1 MNSILVTDA
10 APSVSYPNKPVV
22 KRPFCSFRTE
32 GGAPRGSSSPWPW
45 VLRGGQQRD
54 TGLTSP
60 RPDPMS
66 PKAAPP
72 RGLPSRTSSYPAP
85 CLHGLPSEEPGW
97 FQTSVKLSR
106 APMQMGFWVPRG
118 LGLEISFH
126 LHLEWPSMVSK
137 TGQNPHARGAPGAM
151 ALYPAPPPPETSTA
165 HPPQRLTKSLY
176 LSSAK
181 YTLSQ
186 SSVTPFTKIVQI
198 SVFTT
203 LSKVLA
209 LFLSPN
215 QSGSVE
221 GRNGHRGP
229 QLPAPP
235 GAGRGAGPG
244 SQGGHP
250 P

>member
-1 MNSILVTDA
+1 MQQHTVNSILVTDA
-10 APSVSYPNKPVV
+10 APLVSYPNKPVV
-22 KRPFCSFRTE
+22 KRPFCFFRTE
-32 GGAPRGSSSPWPW
+32 GGAPRGSSCPWPW
-45 VLRGGQQRD
+45 GLRGGQQRD
-54 TGLTSP
+54 IGLASP

-72 RGLPSRTSSYPAP
+72 GVCPHRRALRPAP

-97 FQTSVKLSR
+97 FRTSLELSH
-106 APMQMGFWVPRG
+106 APMQMGSWVPRG

-126 LHLEWPSMVSK
+126 SHHPSSRLWSPTLGRTPMPKVL
-137 TGQNPHARGAPGAM
+137 PRAM
-151 ALYPAPPPPETSTA
+151 ALYPAAPQPEKSTA

-221 GRNGHRGP
+221 GR
-229 QLPAPP
+229 
-235 GAGRGAGPG
+235 
-244 SQGGHP
+244 
-250 P
+250 